1 MLLPVLK
8 HNNVLSLF
16 FSPYIY
22 IYIYI
27 HTHICLIHVCIRYSR
42 VSKNPSLQ
50 LVDRHSYRIDMLGL
64 CSFAAV
70 ACFSLTVYNL
80 IVNSVRLFSP
90 RLFLLS
96 CPCLFLGNPMLLL
109 LRFNIR
115 LCRRTPF
122 DQRYKIDVVLANL
135 SINGD
140 CLNLFFMPVKRAD
153 FAFRTDSSSRKKKFI
168 PRADEKASRK
178 DTEREKKKKRKE
190 NEHRPRLTRRF
201 LDE

>member
-1 MLLPVLK
+1 
-8 HNNVLSLF
+8 
-16 FSPYIY
+16 
-22 IYIYI
+22 
-27 HTHICLIHVCIRYSR
+27 
-42 VSKNPSLQ
+42 
-50 LVDRHSYRIDMLGL
+50 MLGL

-70 ACFSLTVYNL
+70 ACFSLTVNNL

-140 CLNLFFMPVKRAD
+140 RLNLFFMPVKRAD
-153 FAFRTDSSSRKKKFI
+153 LAFRTDSSSRKKKFI

-178 DTEREKKKKRKE
+178 DTERERGREKRTNIVQGSRDSFSTNEIFLWFPEVKGEKRGSLHVEKAGKE
-190 NEHRPRLTRRF
+190 KREEEVKADRRG
-201 LDE
+201 